1 MPVAENV
8 ARLHDIAEPILG
20 LDQRQESPTI
30 DDSDQFDRAHL
41 ERGLFLRNIDR
52 PEGIAPAPGLVDDW
66 RKRRTWLGHLGRYRD
81 RRRLRDDGLRGH
93 WLIHQR
99 NRSRRNRGRWAS
111 ATAYSEAA
119 DRYGAERATYRP
131 HR

>member
-20 LDQRQESPTI
+20 LDQRQEPSTI
-30 DDSDQFDRAHL
+30 ADSDQFDRAYL
-41 ERGLFLRNIDR
+41 ESGRSLRNIDR
-52 PEGIAPAPGLVDDW
+52 PEGIAPAPGLVGDR
-66 RKRRTWLGHLGRYRD
+66 RKRRARLWHLGRYRA
-81 RRRLRDDGLRGH
+81 RRRPRDDGLRGH

-111 ATAYSEAA
+111 ATAYS
-119 DRYGAERATYRP
+119 
-131 HR
+131 